1 MKYLSSIIILLLS
14 ASAAVASHDYRPSKL
29 LIATLEIDRQLG
41 SSKSS
46 KSKYKV
52 FAKAKEKSKGS
63 QTKSNTSS
71 HSQKTSKSAKSATT
85 NLDAVDSSD
94 TNNSKPASQENSAP
108 IGTSSDSAGVTLIIS
123 NPDSPATEGTSQENS
138 ISATNSNSNEEIAP
152 NALGASKSSKSKYKV
167 FAKAKEK
174 SKGSKSKSSTTHSR
188 QTSKSAKSSIT
199 NLDIDISDSER
210 PTPENSSILSSGS
223 GVDPTKPPPD
233 SLAIE
238 VPSEENSISTTDS
251 STDEET
257 QPNFFEIEVSGHDN
271 GSHSQVFTKGS
282 KSEESKSKQSKSKE
296 SISKQS
302 KSKESISKE
311 SKSGTSKDSHSR
323 QTPKSVKS
331 ATTRSSKASHSKQT
345 SSKSAKSAT
354 TKSNKSK
361 SSSQKNSS
369 SKGRTGANLTTPP
382 PSPSPTGVPEENR
395 TKFLESEGD
404 RGSGLT
410 TQNMIVGATALFAIL
425 ATIAAVSIKR
435 KRASKAFADEDNI
448 LDSVDISPA
457 EAVVTPMPNRPPS
470 SNKDVSP
477 VNLDEYGY
485 SCDLFGF
492 NSCML

>member
-14 ASAAVASHDYRPSKL
+14 ASAAVAGHDYRPSKL
-29 LIATLEIDRQLG
+29 LIATLEVDRQLG
-41 SSKSS
+41 S
-46 KSKYKV
+46 
-52 FAKAKEKSKGS
+52 
-63 QTKSNTSS
+63 
-71 HSQKTSKSAKSATT
+71 
-85 NLDAVDSSD
+85 
-94 TNNSKPASQENSAP
+94 
-108 IGTSSDSAGVTLIIS
+108 
-123 NPDSPATEGTSQENS
+123 
-138 ISATNSNSNEEIAP
+138 
-152 NALGASKSSKSKYKV
+152 SKSSKSKYKV

-174 SKGSKSKSSTTHSR
+174 SKGSKSKSSTTYS
-188 QTSKSAKSSIT
+188 QKTSKSAKSSIT

-210 PTPENSSILSSGS
+210 PTPENSSILSTGS
-223 GVDPTKPPPD
+223 EVDPTKPPPD

-251 STDEET
+251 STDRET
-257 QPNFFEIEVSGHDN
+257 QPSFFEIEDSGFVDN

-282 KSEESKSKQSKSKE
+282 KSKGSKSEESKSKQSKSG
-296 SISKQS
+296 S
-302 KSKESISKE
+302 
-311 SKSGTSKDSHSR
+311 SKDSQSR
-323 QTPKSVKS
+323 QTPKSVKA

-361 SSSQKNSS
+361 SSSQKKSS
-369 SKGRTGANLTTPP
+369 STGRTGANLITSP

-395 TKFLESEGD
+395 TKFLESEGG
-404 RGSGLT
+404 GSGLT

-435 KRASKAFADEDNI
+435 KRLASKAVAYEDNI

-477 VNLDEYGY
+477 VNENEYGY
-485 SCDLFGF
+485 SCDMFGF